1 MLNNKGQT
9 LVEYVLIIAIIS
21 TFIIGMFFFLKNEFM
36 DQITRLS
43 CELSGQEYHDGDKRG
58 KGYYEENLGLMK
70 KRLFY
75 FILLLFI
82 FLYLYCRIFPKRL

>member
-21 TFIIGMFFFLKNEFM
+21 TVIIGMFFFLKDESM

-43 CELSGQEYHDGDKRG
+43 CGLSGQEYHDGDKRG
-58 KGYYEENLGLMK
+58 KGYCEENLGLMK
-70 KRLFY
+70 NKQDL
-75 FILLLFI
+75 IINI
-82 FLYLYCRIFPKRL
+82 FKTK

>member
-21 TFIIGMFFFLKNEFM
+21 TFIIVMFFFLKNEFM

-43 CELSGQEYHDGDKRG
+43 CGLSGQEYHDGDKRG
-58 KGYYEENLGLMK
+58 KGYCEENLGLMENNQDLIINSFK
-70 KRLFY
+70 TK
-75 FILLLFI
+75 
-82 FLYLYCRIFPKRL
+82 

>member
-43 CELSGQEYHDGDKRG
+43 CGLSGQEYHDEIK
-58 KGYYEENLGLMK
+58 EERVIVK
-70 KRLFY
+70 K
-75 FILLLFI
+75 ILV
-82 FLYLYCRIFPKRL
+82 

>member
-21 TFIIGMFFFLKNEFM
+21 TFIIGMFFFLQNEFM

-43 CELSGQEYHDGDKRG
+43 CGLSAQEYHDGDKRR
-58 KGYYEENLGLMK
+58 KG
-70 KRLFY
+70 
-75 FILLLFI
+75 
-82 FLYLYCRIFPKRL
+82 

>member
-43 CELSGQEYHDGDKRG
+43 CGLSGQEYHDGDKRG
-58 KGYYEENLGLMK
+58 KGYCEENLGLMK
-70 KRLFY
+70 NKQDLIINSLKPNNVGRRFE
-75 FILLLFI
+75 
-82 FLYLYCRIFPKRL
+82 

>member
-43 CELSGQEYHDGDKRG
+43 CGLSGQEYHDGDKKG
-58 KGYYEENLGLMK
+58 KGYCEENFDLVENK
-70 KRLFY
+70 QDQIINSFKT
-75 FILLLFI
+75 
-82 FLYLYCRIFPKRL
+82 K

>member
-36 DQITRLS
+36 DQIIRLS
-43 CELSGQEYHDGDKRG
+43 CGLSGQEYHDGDKRG
-58 KGYYEENLGLMK
+58 KGYCEENFGLMK
-70 KRLFY
+70 NNQDLIINSFKT
-75 FILLLFI
+75 
-82 FLYLYCRIFPKRL
+82 K

>member
-43 CELSGQEYHDGDKRG
+43 CGLSGQEYHDGDKRG
-58 KGYYEENLGLMK
+58 KGYCEENLGLMK
-70 KRLFY
+70 NKQDL
-75 FILLLFI
+75 IINI
-82 FLYLYCRIFPKRL
+82 FKTK